1 MKYLNSLSSCYPLSI
16 LKYSFG
22 QKYPLSQTNI
32 FLASLASDTEKARRK
47 YGETLAK
54 QRANSILQILSYPK
68 KVDLFNK

>member
-54 QRANSILQILSYPK
+54 QRANSILQIHRSTRC
-68 KVDLFNK
+68 